1 MSQHSQVWSGRAG
14 DASDILDGHSGQS
27 GRGGLCPCMAT
38 KLLASIRPVLWPLL
52 LCHLPSISSK
62 SAHFEVIE
70 KHTDPFCKW
79 GRVILFWDTSRTQST
94 GVPTHKATQRP

>member
-1 MSQHSQVWSGRAG
+1 
-14 DASDILDGHSGQS
+14 
-27 GRGGLCPCMAT
+27 MAT

-79 GRVILFWDTSRTQST
+79 GRVILFGTLHAHNPQVSQ
-94 GVPTHKATQRP
+94 PTRPPKGPEPEVCSFAQKADE